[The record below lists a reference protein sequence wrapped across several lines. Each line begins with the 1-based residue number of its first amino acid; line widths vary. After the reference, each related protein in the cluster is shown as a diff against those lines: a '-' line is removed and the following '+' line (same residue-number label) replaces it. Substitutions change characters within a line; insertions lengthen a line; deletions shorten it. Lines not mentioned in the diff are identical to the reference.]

1 MTRPLTWSATT
12 ELPTLQIPSRY
23 NIAAALLEPHLAGE
37 HRDHPAVECD
47 GRSWTYAQIAEL
59 VNRAGNGLRALG
71 VAREQRVLI
80 ALPDSPELIAAC
92 LGAIRIGAVAVPC
105 NTFFG
110 PAEYAYFLRETRAAV
125 VVTTRDLF
133 ARMEPAASPDLRAVI
148 TDRDENDDDGCVRAW
163 SRWIAAASSELAA
176 AD

>member
-12 ELPTLQIPSRY
+12 ELPALQIPSRY
-23 NIAAALLEPHLAGE
+23 NIAAALIEPHLAGE
-37 HRDHPAVECD
+37 GRDHPAVECD
-47 GRSWTYAQIAEL
+47 GRVLTYAQIAEL
-59 VNRAGNGLRALG
+59 VNRAGNGLHALG

-80 ALPDSPELIAAC
+80 ALPDSPEFIAAR

-110 PAEYAYFLRETRAAV
+110 PAEYAYFLREARAPV

-133 ARMEPAASPDLRAVI
+133 SRMESAVAPDVQIVI
-148 TDRDENDDDGCVRAW
+148 TDRDKEKEDDDGRVRA
-163 SRWIAAASSELAA
+163 
-176 AD
+176 